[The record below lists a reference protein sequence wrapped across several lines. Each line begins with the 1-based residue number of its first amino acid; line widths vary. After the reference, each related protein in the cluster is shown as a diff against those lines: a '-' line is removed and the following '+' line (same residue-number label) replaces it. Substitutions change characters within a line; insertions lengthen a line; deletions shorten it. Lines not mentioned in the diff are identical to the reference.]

1 VNTGKFHALIISS
14 FVGFVFFF
22 GGQASIVKNAKNEKK
37 AKQSQK
43 IKKQKNLVFR
53 LQKPLK
59 TFGDKLKVAS

>member
-37 AKQSQK
+37 AKQS
-43 IKKQKNLVFR
+43 KKSKSKKTSFSAFKN
-53 LQKPLK
+53 P
-59 TFGDKLKVAS
+59 